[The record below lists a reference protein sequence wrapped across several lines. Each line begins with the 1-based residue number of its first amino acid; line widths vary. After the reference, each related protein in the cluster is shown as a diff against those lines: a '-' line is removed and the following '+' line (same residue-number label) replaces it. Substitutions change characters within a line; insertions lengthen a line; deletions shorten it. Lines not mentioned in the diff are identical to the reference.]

1 MDYES
6 EAYGVGPSNTGSGG
20 NRDDGG
26 RSYSI
31 TGADGNQI
39 EVVDYSRNYTGPQLA
54 DGTPDPYGTGQ
65 GLNLSTKR
73 IDYGDDPNQV
83 LRDLKNIEAR
93 RMEAIFNRMLGPL
106 NEEPSFRN
114 EILDFQ
120 RQIEQQANVNPVSN
134 FAQQFSRALEPRSL
148 GPGQVRVG
156 SVPGGVGVEYTQD
169 LYPGDIAKGIGSL
182 FNALMSR
189 EDQNQ

>member
-6 EAYGVGPSNTGSGG
+6 EAYGVGPSNTGRS
-20 NRDDGG
+20 DPTD
-26 RSYSI
+26 SYSI

-39 EVVDYSRNYTGPQLA
+39 EVVDYSRDYTGPRLA

-65 GLNLSTKR
+65 GLNRSTDR

-83 LRDLKNIEAR
+83 LRDLQSIEAR
-93 RMEAIFNRMLGPL
+93 RMESIFNRMLGPL

-169 LYPGDIAKGIGSL
+169 LYPGDIAKGVGSL
-182 FNALMSR
+182 FNALMTQ
-189 EDQNQ
+189 EDRNQ